1 VILVHL
7 GFKKHI
13 EIRVPSMSEGPI
25 ALIIGTAMIILGA
38 AAAVGIAISIA
49 RQKSKDRVFP
59 D

>member
-1 VILVHL
+1 
-7 GFKKHI
+7 
-13 EIRVPSMSEGPI
+13 MSEAPI

-49 RQKSKDRVFP
+49 RQKSKDRIFP